1 MRWLQCNESAL
12 RIISDTMYW
21 RQTTE
26 YTQNRH
32 NSMDQAN
39 ENVMI
44 VNVEKTISI
53 INVASFVLKKA
64 KNIH

>member
-1 MRWLQCNESAL
+1 
-12 RIISDTMYW
+12 MYW